1 MDPASGSTGAGLD
14 DAVEW
19 RTRAPGG
26 TEYSW
31 CRAVPGGTGTT
42 LLALRLSRGAA
53 AAEAAAAAAL
63 RSLQSAHPVLR
74 GRLRTT
80 PSGPT
85 LAFPPAAPPPP
96 PLLPLEP
103 VPAPESA
110 ADFDALLE
118 HELNRNPWAADSDDA
133 PVLFATLYELPP
145 ATGSG
150 AALFVRIH
158 TVTCDRSAA
167 NALARELVALL
178 GGGEGEEGE
187 RVPEDAAAE
196 AALEERIPKRDTW
209 KPFWARGLDMVG
221 YSINGL
227 RTSTL
232 PFVETGTER
241 STQMLR
247 LGLGRDETARL
258 LDACKENGVR
268 LCSAMAAATMLAA
281 RQSKP
286 LESGQQETY
295 SIVTLINCRKF
306 LEPAL
311 DDHNVGFFYSAITN
325 THTINGEEGL
335 WELAKRCHDSY
346 TNAKTNKRHLTDIS
360 DLNFLMCRAIENPQL
375 TTAGALRTALVSV
388 FEEPVVADVAEL
400 QGRAGVE
407 DCVCCA
413 TVHGIGPSIGVF
425 DSIRDGRLDCA
436 CMYPSPLHSRKQIQ
450 EIFDK
455 LKQILLHHACDEGFE
470 DCT

>member
-1 MDPASGSTGAGLD
+1 MDPASA
-14 DAVEW
+14 EW
-19 RTRAPGG
+19 RARAAGG

-42 LLALRLSRGAA
+42 LLAVRLSPGAAAGAA
-53 AAEAAAAAAL
+53 AATKLQAAL
-63 RSLQSAHPVLR
+63 RSLQNAHPVLR
-74 GRLRTT
+74 AHIRAS

-85 LAFPPAAPPPP
+85 LAFPSAAPP

-103 VPAPESA
+103 LPAPESA
-110 ADFDALLE
+110 PDFHALLE
-118 HELNRNPWAADSDDA
+118 HELNRNPWAEPEAEPSSSDA

-145 ATGSG
+145 PGG

-158 TVTCDRSAA
+158 TVACDRSAA
-167 NALARELVALL
+167 AALASELVALL
-178 GGGEGEEGE
+178 GGGEGEEL
-187 RVPEDAAAE
+187 RAPEEAAAE
-196 AALEERIPKRDTW
+196 AGLEARIPQRDNW
-209 KPFWARGLDMVG
+209 KPFWARGMDMVG

-232 PFVETGTER
+232 PFVETGTAR
-241 STQMLR
+241 STRMLR
-247 LGLGRDETARL
+247 LGFGRDETTRL
-258 LDACKENGVR
+258 LDACQENGVK

-281 RQSKP
+281 RQSKQ

-311 DDHNVGFFYSAITN
+311 DDHNVGFYYSAITN
-325 THTINGEEGL
+325 THSVHGEEGL

-346 TNAKTNKRHLTDIS
+346 TSAKSNKKHLTDIS

-375 TTAGALRTALVSV
+375 TPAAALRTALVSV
-388 FEEPVVADVAEL
+388 FEEPVVSDTSEL
-400 QGRAGVE
+400 QSKAAVE

-425 DSIRDGRLDCA
+425 DVIRNGRLDCA
-436 CMYPSPLHSRKQIQ
+436 CVYPSPLHSREQVQDVLEKVTR
-450 EIFDK
+450 
-455 LKQILLHHACDEGFE
+455 ILHQGSHAGEENFE
-470 DCT
+470 DCTQ

>member
-1 MDPASGSTGAGLD
+1 MDPANGSAGAELD
-14 DAVEW
+14 DAAEW

-31 CRAVPGGTGTT
+31 LRAVPGGTGTT
-42 LLALRLSRGAA
+42 LLALRLSRGD
-53 AAEAAAAAAL
+53 AAEAAQAAL
-63 RSLQSAHPVLR
+63 RSLRNAHPVLR
-74 GRLRTT
+74 ARLRTS

-85 LAFPPAAPPPP
+85 LAFPDPAAPPAPS
-96 PLLPLEP
+96 LPLAP
-103 VPAPESA
+103 LPAP
-110 ADFDALLE
+110 DFHALLE
-118 HELNRNPWAADSDDA
+118 HELNCNPWADPASSDDA

-145 ATGSG
+145 ATGG

-158 TVTCDRSAA
+158 TVACDRSAA

-178 GGGEGEEGE
+178 AGGEEGGE
-187 RVPEDAAAE
+187 RANPEDAAAE
-196 AALEERIPKRDTW
+196 AGLEERIPQRDTW

-247 LGLGRDETARL
+247 LGLGRDETTRL
-258 LDACKENGVR
+258 LDACKENGVK

-325 THTINGEEGL
+325 THTIHGEEGL

-346 TNAKTNKRHLTDIS
+346 TSAKNNKKHLTDIS
-360 DLNFLMCRAIENPQL
+360 DLNFLMCRAIEAPQL

-388 FEEPVVADVAEL
+388 FEEPDVADVAEV
-400 QGRAGVE
+400 QSKAGVE
-407 DCVCCA
+407 DCICCA

-425 DSIRDGRLDCA
+425 DSIKDGKLDWA
-436 CMYPSPLHSRKQIQ
+436 CMYPSPLHSRKQVQ
-450 EIFDK
+450 EIFEK
-455 LKQILLHHACDEGFE
+455 VKQILHHAAAAEENFE
-470 DCT
+470 DCS

>member
-1 MDPASGSTGAGLD
+1 MDPASGGAGAEL
-14 DAVEW
+14 EW

-42 LLALRLSRGAA
+42 LLAFRLSRGGAAESAA
-53 AAEAAAAAAL
+53 AAQAAL
-63 RSLQSAHPVLR
+63 RSLQNAHPVLR

-85 LAFPPAAPPPP
+85 LAFPSAALPPP

-103 VPAPESA
+103 LPAPESA
-110 ADFDALLE
+110 ADFHALLE
-118 HELNRNPWAADSDDA
+118 HELNRNPWADSDDA

-145 ATGSG
+145 AAGG

-158 TVTCDRSAA
+158 TVACDRSAA
-167 NALARELVALL
+167 NALARELLVLL
-178 GGGEGEEGE
+178 GGGGKEGG
-187 RVPEDAAAE
+187 RAPEDAAAE
-196 AALEERIPKRDTW
+196 AALEEKIPQRDTW

-232 PFVETGTER
+232 PFLETGTER
-241 STQMLR
+241 STQMMR
-247 LGLGRDETARL
+247 LTLGRDETTRL
-258 LDACKENGVR
+258 LDECKENGVR

-295 SIVTLINCRKF
+295 SVVTLINCRKF

-325 THTINGEEGL
+325 THTVHGEEGL

-346 TNAKTNKRHLTDIS
+346 TSAKSNKKHLTDIS

-388 FEEPVVADVAEL
+388 FEEPVIADMAEL
-400 QGRAGVE
+400 QGNAGVE

-450 EIFDK
+450 EIFDRV
-455 LKQILLHHACDEGFE
+455 KQILLHASDEGFE
-470 DCT
+470 DCA